1 MKVGAIVT
9 LCSFLFVGLICLS
22 MWGCPTYSV
31 WSQEMK
37 GRAELARAEQNKQI
51 MFIEAQAMLEA
62 ERFNA
67 QSEIVR
73 AEGMAQAM
81 EIENGQLTDIYI
93 RYLFVRALENL
104 PEGTQVIY
112 LPAADFMPINEAGR
126 R

>member
-1 MKVGAIVT
+1 
-9 LCSFLFVGLICLS
+9 